1 MKDLI
6 AFLRKFR
13 IFMLFAAL
21 QIVAIYL
28 YVDNYNTPQVKFLSS
43 ANSIS
48 GSILETSNEVTQF
61 INTPKANKALQ
72 YENIKLRE
80 EVDRLKSLL
89 DTMHFKDTL
98 FGDKKME
105 YLPAQVIYSTYN
117 KRNNFITINRG
128 SRDGVKEG
136 MGVFSDKSIV
146 GVVHSVTANY
156 SIIKSVL
163 SSKIYIDVKVE
174 KNGAYGLLNWNGKRP
189 RYGEIDGIS
198 SDITLKKWQRIVTR
212 GSSGVFPEG
221 LYVGKIFDYKRDAAK
236 SMWNI
241 EIWYEEDFRRL
252 SNVYVI
258 KNNQKKEFVKLDESL
273 SDEFKEE

>member
-13 IFMLFAAL
+13 VFMLFAVL

-28 YVDNYNTPQVKFLSS
+28 YVDSYDTPKVKFLSS
-43 ANSIS
+43 ANSVS
-48 GSILETSNEVTQF
+48 GAFLKKSNELTQF
-61 INTPKANKALQ
+61 LNTPRANRILQ
-72 YENIKLRE
+72 EENRKLRE
-80 EVDRLKSLL
+80 EVDRLKEIL
-89 DTMHFKDTL
+89 DTVHFRDTL
-98 FGDKKME
+98 FGESKLH
-105 YLPAQVIYSTYN
+105 YLPAQVIYSTVN

-128 SRDGVKEG
+128 SSDGVREG

-163 SSKIYIDVKVE
+163 SSKIYIDVKVQ
-174 KNGAYGLLNWNGKRP
+174 KSGAYGLLNWDGKNP

-221 LYVGKIFDYKRDAAK
+221 LYVGKIAGFKRDAAK

-241 EIWYEEDFRRL
+241 ELWYEEDFRKL

-258 KNNQKKEFVKLDESL
+258 KNDHKKEFIKLDESL
-273 SDEFKEE
+273 SEELKQE